1 MAETIISVIGKDLL
15 SAPFNAMKSA
25 VGGLNREVGNLGAI
39 GAQKSLNAIESAV
52 GSLTSSVQN
61 LGQRALS
68 PVSQAFTGFFR
79 DLTTNGINALLHVK
93 STVESFN
100 FIKLN
105 MQMQSTTASFTTLTG
120 SVEAANALL
129 KDLRVMAN
137 ATPFEFTQLT
147 AATKKMLA
155 FGFSVDQITKKYG
168 DMNMGLLEIAGNAS
182 NALGAG
188 TEGIDRITRALGQ
201 MKALERVS
209 AEDMNQLTDVG
220 ISGYKFL
227 AEGLGKT
234 VAEVRDMMKKG
245 ALDADT
251 GIRLLLEGMQRQ
263 YGGGMEAMSKTAE
276 GMSSTLNDV
285 INDMQRAFGQVA
297 YQEYASLLNDVT
309 KLVGS
314 PAFAK
319 FAQMLGVQFG
329 GAIKQLNDN
338 VLKPTIANLT
348 RFIEATAGSDTQMTY
363 LMNSLMTYI
372 RPVTETLRAVNN
384 IFMATVRVVMQFI
397 AAFLRLNDV
406 GSTVKMLTTDFNYFL
421 EGLFDLA
428 EKITVSDD
436 AMRRFAQGVFSVIKP
451 VIEIFRNAV
460 PVVTTLAS
468 AIGVFVKQMI
478 DSGAAGR
485 LLELFVAGLYKFADA
500 LGSLVPHI
508 ASVRDSIPEM
518 FEMFAR
524 YWPRVTGW
532 IKDATNTFNTFGLAA
547 RVFYDNITR
556 LFGGNTS
563 AIIEKFVGVWDML
576 VRGFNTILP
585 AIGNIGESLPYLFVS
600 IAKNV
605 PPALREL
612 QAIVNYIIEKGT
624 AFYDAMSNVVA
635 GIRNVSDIVM
645 TAFKTGDFSAIEAW
659 GSSLLAKVTE
669 VISTYI
675 NTDTIAAAITL
686 INPLTPNPQIIN
698 WLLGTLAR
706 AVDWV
711 ADNLHEIVTKL
722 VDKFSETWD
731 TITSD
736 WNVDSSGIKLALNKA
751 WDSLVNEW
759 NNYGKPN
766 IMNAVNG
773 LPNQIATIWR
783 DNAPGIGHALD
794 DAWRIATDNL
804 TIMWDGMV
812 AYFSPSKIDELSGQL
827 RTAVVTGMIALWDYT
842 SSPAFSEGANRFLNA
857 IGGVMA
863 GVFRG
868 LGNFITGPDALM
880 FQQLFGLFLLKMLD
894 MAAQGVVIV
903 VAQSIK
909 GMVEGIMVA
918 SGLQNLMPGF
928 SAAMQGYI
936 DEQTKVANQN
946 AQYFDERAKDV
957 MEFAEKQK
965 QRIAERAGSAADS
978 TNMFGDAVKSLPSTS
993 YIDIYGQSF
1002 SNTTSSVESATQA
1015 VTSWGDSAT
1024 RAFDSSSQAAV
1035 TAGKSMTDFK
1045 TNTKEFSGAMDSIYR
1060 QMGVLGQTASA
1071 NFVNNFSNYIL
1082 GEGKRVMIQSF
1093 TQAMDSIVAALN
1105 DGRVFNK
1112 FFIIGQSIAGGV
1124 IAGIN
1129 ANLTGIL
1136 QTISDRL
1143 GIGSLAQGLATVT
1156 STVSSLESQVSDIQR
1171 QLSTSSSGFGGN
1183 GGGTGG
1189 RSSLSET
1196 TVNQKNVNLQVTINQ
1211 TTPTD
1216 TVNNIRYAQ
1225 ALAAS
1230 KIY

>member
-1 MAETIISVIGKDLL
+1 MAETVISVIGKDLL
-15 SAPFNAMKSA
+15 SAPFNAMRSA
-25 VGGLNREVGNLGAI
+25 VGGLNREVGNLGAL

-61 LGQRALS
+61 LGNRALS

-93 STVESFN
+93 STIESFN

-105 MQMQSTTASFTTLTG
+105 MQMQSTTSSFTTLTG

-129 KDLRVMAN
+129 KDLRTMAN

-155 FGFSVDQITKKYG
+155 FGFSVDEITKKYG

-182 NALGAG
+182 NALDAG

-209 AEDMNQLTDVG
+209 AEDMNQLTDLG

-234 VAEVRDMMKKG
+234 VAEVRAMMQKG

-251 GIRLLLEGMQRQ
+251 GIRLILEGMQKQ
-263 YGGGMEAMSKTAE
+263 YGGGMEAMAKTAQ

-285 INDMQRAFGQVA
+285 ISDMQRAFGQVA

-319 FAQMLGVQFG
+319 FAEMLGVQFG
-329 GAIKQLNDN
+329 GAIKKLNDN
-338 VLKPTIANLT
+338 ILKPAIASLT
-348 RFIEATAGSDTQMTY
+348 EFVNISTSSDEKMANI
-363 LMNSLMTYI
+363 MNTLMTYI

-384 IFMATVRVVMQFI
+384 IFMATARVVMQFI

-428 EKITVSDD
+428 GKITVSDD

-451 VIEIFRNAV
+451 IIEIFRNAV

-468 AIGVFVKQMI
+468 AIGVFIKQMI

-485 LLELFVAGLYKFADA
+485 LLELFVAGLYKFADS

-508 ASVRDSIPEM
+508 ISVRDSIPEM
-518 FEMFAR
+518 FDMFAR
-524 YWPRVTGW
+524 YWPRVNQFV
-532 IKDATNTFNTFGLAA
+532 KDATNTFATFGLAA
-547 RVFYDNITR
+547 RVFYNNITD
-556 LFGGNTS
+556 LFGGNTH
-563 AIIEKFVGVWDML
+563 AILEKFVGVWDLL

-585 AIGNIGESLPYLFVS
+585 AIGNVGETLPYLFVA

-612 QAIVNYIIEKGT
+612 RAIVNYVIEKGK

-645 TAFKTGDFSAIEAW
+645 TAFKTGDFSAITAW
-659 GSSLLAKVTE
+659 GTALLSKVTE
-669 VISTYI
+669 VLSTYI

-698 WLLGTLAR
+698 WLLGILAR

-736 WNVDSSGIKLALNKA
+736 WNVDSSGIKAALNNA
-751 WDSLVNEW
+751 WDSLVDEW

-766 IMNAVNG
+766 IMNAVSG
-773 LPNQIATIWR
+773 LPDQIATIWKN
-783 DNAPGIGHALD
+783 NAPTIGHALD
-794 DAWRIATDNL
+794 NAWSIATDNL

-812 AYFSPSKIDELSGQL
+812 GYFTPQKIDELSSQL
-827 RTAVVTGMIALWDYT
+827 SRAIATGMIALWEYT
-842 SSPAFSEGANRFLNA
+842 SSPEFYEGANRFLSA
-857 IGGVMA
+857 IGGVMS

-868 LGNFITGPDALM
+868 ISNFLLGGDALM
-880 FQQLFGLFLLKMLD
+880 FTKLFGLFLLKMLTATAD
-894 MAAQGVVIV
+894 AMLIT
-903 VAQSIK
+903 VAQSFK
-909 GMVEGIMVA
+909 GLIEGILVA
-918 SGLQNLMPGF
+918 SGMQNLMPAF
-928 SAAMQGYI
+928 SSIMQNFI
-936 DEQTKVANQN
+936 
-946 AQYFDERAKDV
+946 DERAQKATENAQRFDEMAQYIV
-957 MEFAEKQK
+957 EAEAKRK
-965 QRIAERAGSAADS
+965 EVIAQLSGTAATQTSA
-978 TNMFGDAVKSLPSTS
+978 FGDAVKSLPSTS
-993 YIDIYGQSF
+993 YIDIYGKAF
-1002 SNTTSSVESATQA
+1002 SNTTTSIDTATQS
-1015 VTSWGDSAT
+1015 VMSWGNTAT
-1024 RAFDSSSQAAV
+1024 QAFDSSSQSAVNAA
-1035 TAGKSMTDFK
+1035 KSMTDFK
-1045 TNTKEFSGAMDSIYR
+1045 TNTKEFSSAMESINR
-1060 QMGVLGQTASA
+1060 QMGVLGNTAGA

-1082 GEGKRVMIQSF
+1082 GDGKRSMVQSF
-1093 TQAMDSIVAALN
+1093 TQSMDSMVAILN

-1112 FFIIGQSIAGGV
+1112 FFIIGQTIAGGV
-1124 IAGIN
+1124 MAGLN
-1129 ANLTGIL
+1129 ANLTGVL

-1143 GIGSLAQGLATVT
+1143 GIGNLASGLSTVT
-1156 STVSSLESQVSDIQR
+1156 TAVSSLQSQVDSIQR
-1171 QLSTSSSGFGGN
+1171 QLSST
-1183 GGGTGG
+1183 GGGGGGGGGG
-1189 RSSLSET
+1189 RSSVSDTT